1 MALVLNPSDTLRPAR
16 EHRGAGGAMHAASY
30 LPSPALSR
38 CVRACLVRC
47 THTATVGAVPSLGWN
62 HFPPTPTCVLVWVL
76 EGHDSRL
83 AEAGLAPRRRG
94 GPAPVLFAGPF
105 PRPSTSWNEGPAHF
119 FTVLLY
125 PDAWHALTG
134 VPVQG
139 HVGRYSDF
147 RQVTHEV
154 ADAAWQALAHDVGE
168 APDDATRVHLIEAFL
183 APRWARVQGATRAPL
198 AAPGIADWAR
208 ALGQRAHAPGGSE
221 RQAER
226 RIRQWTGQN
235 LRQLRGLGRMEQALL
250 RLNDPMARA
259 WPAWPELALEQGF
272 ADQAHLCRE
281 FRRHLGLTPRQARA
295 QLQQDAGWVLRVWA

>member
-16 EHRGAGGAMHAASY
+16 EHHGAGGATHAASY
-30 LPSPALSR
+30 LPSPALAR
-38 CVRACLVRC
+38 CVRACLVRR
-47 THTATVGAVPSLGWN
+47 THEATAGPVPALGWN

-105 PRPSTSWNEGPAHF
+105 LQPSMSWNEGPAHF
-119 FTVLLY
+119 FTLLLY

-134 VPVQG
+134 RPVQA
-139 HVGRYSDF
+139 HVGRYCDF
-147 RQVTHEV
+147 RQLAGEL
-154 ADAAWQALAHDVGE
+154 ADASWRALAHEVGE
-168 APDDATRVHLIEAFL
+168 APDDAARMRLIEAFL
-183 APRWARVQGATRAPL
+183 APRWARVWGATRAPV

-208 ALGQRAHAPGGSE
+208 VLGQRAHAPGGSE
-221 RQAER
+221 RQVER

-250 RLNDPMARA
+250 RLNDPGARA
-259 WPAWPELALEQGF
+259 VPAWPELALEQGF